1 MILTALVIALAL
13 SLAIEA
19 FDGRG
24 VRPIGRRPGDLA
36 VRLCAYALLAAF
48 WFAFSWRPWLAAF
61 SCVLTVAI
69 LALVSRLKRGVIGEP
84 LVFSDFALLRQVP
97 RHPELYYTR
106 PLTDPRM
113 AGPILASFFA
123 VALWYGI
130 EPAALPHEPSVA
142 VLAVFALPLALWTLA
157 RMAGHGALGRRLAA
171 RFPVPALEADI
182 ARYGLP
188 ATILAY
194 AARWRSQRADAL
206 PSSEPPMTA
215 DPLRASHGRHGPH
228 AEMSPPADMATPPT
242 RAPGNPTA
250 GAPDR
255 VVVVVQL
262 ESFVDPVRLGGPP
275 LPLMEILRA
284 RATRYGR
291 LRVPAHGAYT
301 MRTEHAVLTGRD
313 AEDLGFGL
321 FDPYLTHGGAEPTSL
336 AGLARRTGFET
347 VFVHPF
353 HRDFFNR
360 AAVVRRLGFDR
371 LVMEEAFAGAPRVG
385 PYVGDIPLAER
396 VLSEVAARRTP
407 LFLFCVT
414 MENHGPWKP
423 GRLPGLDDPHAQY
436 LHHVAHTGAAVERLI
451 AGLEGLPAT
460 LCVFGDHA
468 PSLPGCRPGFG
479 GTATDYAVLHF
490 GGTVPA
496 TPIRVDLTADA
507 LGRQLRA
514 EVSGG
519 PSVAPSVARSV
530 AMPPS

>member
-1 MILTALVIALAL
+1 MILTALVTALAL

-36 VRLCAYALLAAF
+36 VRLSAYALVAAF
-48 WFAFSWRPWLAAF
+48 WFAFSWRPWLAGF

-69 LALVSRLKRGVIGEP
+69 LTVVSRLKRGVIGEP

-113 AGPILASFFA
+113 AGPILAS
-123 VALWYGI
+123 VLGVVLWYWV

-142 VLAVFALPLALWTLA
+142 VLAVIALPLTLWTLA
-157 RMAGHGALGRRLAA
+157 RMAGQGVLSRWLAA
-171 RFPVPALEADI
+171 RFPAPALEADI

-194 AARWRSQRADAL
+194 AARWLS
-206 PSSEPPMTA
+206 
-215 DPLRASHGRHGPH
+215 LRAPVEQ
-228 AEMSPPADMATPPT
+228 AP
-242 RAPGNPTA
+242 RAIVPS

-262 ESFVDPVRLGGPP
+262 ESFVDPVRLGGPA
-275 LPLMEILRA
+275 LPVMAALRA

-313 AEDLGFGL
+313 AEDLGFGR
-321 FDPYLTHGGAEPTSL
+321 FDPYLTGGGAEPTSL
-336 AGLARRTGFET
+336 AGLARRSGYATL
-347 VFVHPF
+347 FVHPF

-360 AAVVRRLGFDR
+360 AAVVTRLGFDR
-371 LVMEEAFAGAPRVG
+371 LVMEEDFADAPRVG
-385 PYVGDIPLAER
+385 PYVGDIALVER
-396 VLSEVAARRTP
+396 VLAEIRARTGP

-436 LHHVAHTGAAVERLI
+436 LHHLAHTGEAVDRLI
-451 AGLEGLPAT
+451 AGLDDRVAREGISAT

-468 PSLPGCRPGFG
+468 PALPNCRPGFG

-490 GGTVPA
+490 GGVQPVPA
-496 TPIRVDLTADA
+496 RVDLTADA
-507 LGRQLRA
+507 LGRLLRA
-514 EVSGG
+514 EVSPDRGR
-519 PSVAPSVARSV
+519 PSPTVP
-530 AMPPS
+530 

>member
-1 MILTALVIALAL
+1 M
-13 SLAIEA
+13 EA
-19 FDGRG
+19 FEGRG

-36 VRLCAYALLAAF
+36 VRLVAYALLAAF
-48 WFAFSWRPWLAAF
+48 WFVFSWRPWLAAF

-69 LALVSRLKRGVIGEP
+69 LAVVSRLKRGVIGEP

-113 AGPILASFFA
+113 AGPILVSFCA
-123 VALWYGI
+123 VALWYRV
-130 EPAALPHEPSVA
+130 EPAALPPEPSVA
-142 VLAVFALPLALWTLA
+142 VVAVIALPLALWTLT
-157 RMAGHGALGRRLAA
+157 RLAGHGSLGRWLAA
-171 RFPVPALEADI
+171 RFPAPALEADV

-194 AARWRSQRADAL
+194 AARWRS
-206 PSSEPPMTA
+206 
-215 DPLRASHGRHGPH
+215 LRSPGDW
-228 AEMSPPADMATPPT
+228 SPPQSCVPLE
-242 RAPGNPTA
+242 
-250 GAPDR
+250 APDR
-255 VVVVVQL
+255 VIVVVQL
-262 ESFVDPVRLGGPP
+262 ESFVDPVRLGGPA
-275 LPLMEILRA
+275 LPVMEILRT
-284 RATRYGR
+284 RATQYGR

-301 MRTEHAVLTGRD
+301 MRTEHAVLTGSPP
-313 AEDLGFGL
+313 ENLGFGV
-321 FDPYLTHGGAEPTSL
+321 FDPYLAQGGDEPTSL
-336 AGLARRTGFET
+336 ARLARRAGFET

-360 AAVVRRLGFDR
+360 AAVVARLGFSR
-371 LVMEEAFAGAPRVG
+371 LVMEEAFAGAPRIG
-385 PYVGDIPLAER
+385 PYVGDVALAER
-396 VLSEVAARRTP
+396 VLAEIRARTAP

-468 PSLPGCRPGFG
+468 PSLPNCRPGFG
-479 GTATDYAVLHF
+479 GTATDYAVLRF
-490 GGTVPA
+490 GAAAAAPV
-496 TPIRVDLTADA
+496 RVDLTADA

-514 EVSGG
+514 EVC
-519 PSVAPSVARSV
+519 AAQ
-530 AMPPS
+530 A